1 MNFSLKSM
9 YSYYSIKGKVVLA
22 EKKYKQAYNFGLEKL
37 KGKIYREP
45 RRKLHF
51 ANTPEQRFLAK
62 KFDTV

>member
-1 MNFSLKSM
+1 M
-9 YSYYSIKGKVVLA
+9 A

-62 KFDTV
+62 KFNTV